1 MPTATATASVD
12 AHGNPVS
19 GAHATIA
26 RYDEALD
33 RLLRFHPDVLG
44 QTSSLLTDD
53 ADFPMGHVL
62 SAYLCLTSTDAADLA
77 DARQAADN
85 LRDLTCNDRE
95 AAHSSAIDCWL
106 GGGWHAASRALD
118 TLLQRWPADLLALMV
133 GHQLDFFL
141 GDAANLRDRAGR
153 SMLALDPTDAHHG
166 FVLGMHAFGLEESGH
181 YEAAEQAG
189 IRALEV
195 NPDDVW
201 AVHAVVH
208 TYEMRGRV
216 DDGIRFMRSREG
228 DWGADNFLAVHNWWH
243 LCLYLL
249 EAGRPA
255 DALAIYDARIHN
267 SDSDGVP
274 LEMLD
279 ASALLW
285 RLLLDGEDTGDR
297 FAALADAWESRVSDA
312 PWYVFNDLHAVMA
325 FCGAGRL
332 DAARAVVDRLGAYV
346 AAAPSGSGSNVA
358 MTAEIG
364 LPASR
369 AVVAYTEGRDH
380 DVLAELLPIRALL
393 AHFGGSHAQRDALQ
407 RTIVEAA
414 LRVGE
419 LDLARALLSE
429 RISLRDTSVYA
440 WRRQAR
446 LLHLTGDDAGGVA
459 AAGTADALQSRFADA
474 AAVADAADAPISA
487 R

>member
-1 MPTATATASVD
+1 MPTTTAPVD

-19 GAHATIA
+19 GTHDGIG
-26 RYDEALD
+26 RYDAALD

-44 QTSSLLTDD
+44 LTASLLEDEPEL
-53 ADFPMGHVL
+53 PMGHVL
-62 SAYLCLTSTDAADLA
+62 SAYLCLTSTDARDLA
-77 DARQAADN
+77 DAHGAADN

-95 AAHSSAIDCWL
+95 AAHSQAIDCWL
-106 GGGWHAASRALD
+106 GGDWHAASQALD
-118 TLLQRWPADLLALMV
+118 ALLQQWPADLLALMV

-141 GDAANLRDRAGR
+141 GDAANLRDRVGR
-153 SMLALDPTDAHHG
+153 SLLALDPTDPHHG

-189 IRALEV
+189 IRALDF

-216 DDGIRFMRSREG
+216 DDGIRFMRSREP
-228 DWGADNFLAVHNWWH
+228 DWGEDNFLAVHNWWH

-255 DALAIYDARIHN
+255 DALDVYDARIHN
-267 SDSDGVP
+267 TDSDGVP

-285 RLLLDGEDTGDR
+285 RLLLDGDDTGDR
-297 FAALADAWESRVSDA
+297 FTALADAWESRVGDA
-312 PWYVFNDLHAVMA
+312 LWYVFNDLHAVMA

-332 DAARAVVDRLGAYV
+332 DAARAVVDRLDAYV
-346 AAAPSGSGSNVA
+346 SAAPPGSASNVA
-358 MTAEIG
+358 MSAEVG
-364 LPASR
+364 LPACR
-369 AVVAYTEGRDH
+369 AVVAYAEGRDH
-380 DVLAELLPIRALL
+380 DVLADLLPIRAVL
-393 AHFGGSHAQRDALQ
+393 AHFGGSHAQRDVLQ

-414 LRVGE
+414 LRSHE

-429 RISLRDTSVYA
+429 RISLRDTSVYT
-440 WRRQAR
+440 WQRQAR
-446 LLHLTGDDAGGVA
+446 LLHLTGDDAGA
-459 AAGTADALQSRFADA
+459 TSAAGTAEALQTRFAA
-474 AAVADAADAPISA
+474 AETALV